1 MRMKIIAL
9 ADTHLELGIPDRI
22 IEAIQGT
29 DLVLHAGDFTSEEV
43 HRDLSR
49 RCKLVAVAGNGDS
62 PELKSKLPERTELN
76 VHGVRI
82 GLVHE
87 AALSRD
93 SPGAVMLAREM
104 DVDILVYG
112 HLHRPVVQRAAGRL
126 LICPGS
132 PVVPRLSLPS
142 AAEITVEE
150 GRMSCRIVPLGG
162 PVCSYLKFAESLAEA
177 CSPESLAPDSLAEDR
192 SRE

>member
-1 MRMKIIAL
+1 MRVIAL
-9 ADTHLELGIPDRI
+9 ADTHLESGIPDRI
-22 IEAIQGT
+22 LEAIRDA
-29 DLVLHAGDFTSEEV
+29 DLVLHAGDFISEEV
-43 HRDLSR
+43 HRDLSSR
-49 RCKLVAVAGNGDS
+49 SKLVAVAGNSDS
-62 PELKSKLPERTELN
+62 AELKSRLPERTELN

-87 AALSRD
+87 ASLSSD

-112 HLHRPVVQRAAGRL
+112 HLHRPVVQRASGRL

-142 AAEITVEE
+142 VAEISIEN
-150 GRMSCRIVPLGG
+150 GRVNCRIIQLGG
-162 PVCSYLKFAESLAEA
+162 PVCSYLKFAESLAEG
-177 CSPESLAPDSLAEDR
+177 R